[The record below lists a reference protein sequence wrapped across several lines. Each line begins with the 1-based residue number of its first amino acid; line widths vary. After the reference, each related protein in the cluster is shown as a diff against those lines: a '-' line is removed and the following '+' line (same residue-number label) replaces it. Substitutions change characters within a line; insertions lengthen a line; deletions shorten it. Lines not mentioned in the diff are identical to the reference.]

1 MSEYPHD
8 LPFLMGIPL
17 DEDGEPDFEPVAIAI
32 LMDMEKAPEGRKIVL
47 RGRVEEDF
55 GWFQARYESGAT
67 MTVQK
72 ECLGTKFGASLFLAL
87 QAHAPK
93 RVQAEP

>member
-1 MSEYPHD
+1 MNEFPHN

-17 DEDGEPDFEPVAIAI
+17 DADGEPDFEPVALGI
-32 LMDMEKAPEGRKIVL
+32 LLDMEKAPEGQKILL

-55 GWFQARYESGAT
+55 GWFQARYEPGAM

-72 ECLGTKFGASLFLAL
+72 ECLGTKFGASLFMAL
-87 QAHAPK
+87 QNLAPK
-93 RVQAEP
+93 RVRVEP